1 MSHLSVHAL
10 LNHAVAPAAAA
21 PLAGDAQGF
30 EALLGQMAQPKGA
43 SAGPA
48 TAKDTKASPDTPTP
62 ASADAGA
69 LAVLQ
74 SLEASLS
81 NLASLSAPASPSATA
96 PLPGAASAPLGA
108 ALGEAAGALV
118 GAGAKPTLKAMLEA
132 DPTLGLKDVQMKTF
146 LGVAGA
152 IPARSGATP
161 LTPDGAWS
169 PTEAMPAKTNLA
181 NAAAA
186 TAGVQTSPSVTADLA
201 SPPAAANPKVSASTA
216 QVAEP
221 AAQVAAP
228 AVQVAAP
235 AIQVAAPAVQ
245 IAAPAV
251 QVSAPAILVS
261 APATPPPAA
270 STLATQSPDA
280 MATPLPAASP
290 ARVLAASASA
300 SPFATVA
307 AVETPAP
314 AVAATPPASPTP
326 ARKAGGESRSAVS
339 QTSPAAVSPVASSQT
354 ATVATSGSD
363 SAHNGANPGGGDAA
377 AAAPA
382 AAVSADAAASPSAT
396 ITLAQ
401 LPAFLADQASSLT
414 AEAPDAPNAASAPTP
429 AAARTAQAVKEL
441 KISLDPAN
449 LGEMTVRLKL
459 ANGKLS
465 VSISVANPTTLGA
478 IEDDRALIAARLGA
492 GDQTLED
499 LVISRQAPPTE
510 VSSSNAS
517 QDSGSSDDSDS
528 DPDPP
533 SPRPGARRASGGG
546 FSGFLV

>member
-10 LNHAVAPAAAA
+10 LNHAIAPTAAA

-96 PLPGAASAPLGA
+96 PLPGAVSAPLGA

-186 TAGVQTSPSVTADLA
+186 TAAVQTSPSVTAALA
-201 SPPAAANPKVSASTA
+201 SP
-216 QVAEP
+216 
-221 AAQVAAP
+221 
-228 AVQVAAP
+228 
-235 AIQVAAPAVQ
+235 
-245 IAAPAV
+245 
-251 QVSAPAILVS
+251 
-261 APATPPPAA
+261 
-270 STLATQSPDA
+270 
-280 MATPLPAASP
+280 
-290 ARVLAASASA
+290 
-300 SPFATVA
+300 
-307 AVETPAP
+307 
-314 AVAATPPASPTP
+314 
-326 ARKAGGESRSAVS
+326 
-339 QTSPAAVSPVASSQT
+339 
-354 ATVATSGSD
+354 
-363 SAHNGANPGGGDAA
+363 
-377 AAAPA
+377 
-382 AAVSADAAASPSAT
+382 
-396 ITLAQ
+396 
-401 LPAFLADQASSLT
+401 
-414 AEAPDAPNAASAPTP
+414 P